1 MYDLYLADK
10 KVFSFLYHDLGK
22 AFMFKRGLPLPI
34 NLNKNDLKAE
44 FQAVINATQYCANKT
59 KSLSIR
65 IGRLSMP
72 TTHLVSNALAVSKSL
87 IGRIPRGWRNIKVL
101 HLKTVSSISL
111 PIYNSL
117 DVVATKLP
125 ECNNDKVSQEPMTET
140 SLDSSRPKAKRTQ
153 QHVTKYS
160 AKKIK
165 GSRVIH
171 SKRKSKI
178 K

>member
-10 KVFSFLYHDLGK
+10 KVFSFLYHHLGK

-34 NLNKNDLKAE
+34 NLNKNDLKNE
-44 FQAVINATQYCANKT
+44 FQAAINATHYYTKKT
-59 KSLSIR
+59 KSLSVR

-72 TTHLVSNALAVSKSL
+72 TNHLVSNALTVSKSL
-87 IGRIPRGWRNIKVL
+87 VGHIPRGWRNIKVL
-101 HLKTVSSISL
+101 HLKTVSSVCL

-117 DVVATKLP
+117 YVVATKLP
-125 ECNNDKVSQEPMTET
+125 EYNNDKDSQEPMDET
-140 SLDSSRPKAKRTQ
+140 SLDSRRPPAKRT

-165 GSRVIH
+165 GSRVVN